1 MGCWGITAFESDAG
15 LDAADFIRKNFIAD
29 GKIELDKIIEAMRQD
44 EWMAPEV
51 CRGRVHT
58 GPMALA
64 EIVMTFQRGNCGE
77 LDYSE
82 EWAANDNKFAAV
94 ASFAAPKE
102 SVQWLRDYLSGVL
115 AFHIKDGVHGGF
127 FEEKDWV
134 DYKQHME
141 NLISG
146 LDKLTTAPESLIELV
161 RPREQANDIQL
172 EQQM

>member
-82 EWAANDNKFAAV
+82 E
-94 ASFAAPKE
+94 
-102 SVQWLRDYLSGVL
+102 
-115 AFHIKDGVHGGF
+115 
-127 FEEKDWV
+127 
-134 DYKQHME
+134 
-141 NLISG
+141 
-146 LDKLTTAPESLIELV
+146 
-161 RPREQANDIQL
+161 
-172 EQQM
+172 